1 MDEHNRIIDPRLLLK
16 NRFNF
21 TELNTETT
29 DFHLIICPSEEFDL
43 TI

>member
-1 MDEHNRIIDPRLLLK
+1 MDEHNRIIDSRLLLK

-21 TELNTETT
+21 TKLNTEAA